1 MKMQKY
7 KYIKI
12 SHFLIQANF
21 YFFYLILFPLAKRFY
36 TTLSMKLTTEM
47 CFWYNNNDLKLG
59 LA

>member
-1 MKMQKY
+1 MYQDKSFFNLGK
-7 KYIKI
+7 
-12 SHFLIQANF
+12 FL
-21 YFFYLILFPLAKRFY
+21 FFYLILFPLAKRFY